1 MGRRYAGIV
10 ALLCLGELLEDSL
23 DATSFITLGVLDFR
37 ALIRGRSLLL
47 SLLCLLEIFEIVYW
61 WWHELYDDMANWRLI
76 CFNLDDCWDILFW
89 CWCNDVLF
97 PAMFRESCYLC
108 MLGDLIEDVTSRFLL
123 CCIISVIYRFESLG
137 CYKRLRQLHA
147 LPPSSHLNLSIS
159 STEYSLCTNNS

>member
-1 MGRRYAGIV
+1 
-10 ALLCLGELLEDSL
+10 LCIDDDMSCMMTWLIGDL
-23 DATSFITLGVLDFR
+23 FVL
-37 ALIRGRSLLL
+37 IWMTV
-47 SLLCLLEIFEIVYW
+47 EIFYFGV
-61 WWHELYDDMANWRLI
+61 
-76 CFNLDDCWDILFW
+76 
-89 CWCNDVLF
+89 DVMMF
-97 PAMFRESCYLC
+97 YSAAMFRESCYLC